1 MGVDADGKVYIEAE
15 LGTKTFEQQIEYL
28 ERKLNDMVADYNTMA
43 EEENFNEQSEDAMKL
58 KNDIEKL
65 SNTINGYKQRMVEAN
80 EQTNRFSEITS
91 KGFSKGINSLKKFAL
106 SMFGIQSI
114 YRAVSRASSSYLS
127 QDLELAEKL
136 RSVWVGLGS
145 FLQPA
150 LEAISNALLKG
161 LGYLNV
167 FVKALT
173 GIDFIARANAKA
185 LEKQAK
191 AQKNLNKQT
200 YDFDVIRTQQDTSTS
215 GGLSTS
221 SGLIKIPELD
231 DRLVTKLKDF
241 AKTLKDN
248 WWWIKKVGEAL
259 LLVFGAVAVA
269 KFLGGIG
276 RMLGSASLG
285 TGLLGLQAILVAIA
299 GAYVI
304 SMYIKNYQ
312 EIKRQIEEVK
322 EAYDEL
328 SKSVESATKKDKEN
342 ANAVW
347 EAYEAGKIGKDGLEN
362 YKKALDL
369 TTNSVLDQV
378 NSLEK
383 NKSSLFFMKSANE
396 EITKSQQAF
405 ADELSN
411 TVDEYKKLYDAGIL
425 TDKEYNDLI
434 VTLHKAIPELEKNG
448 LNVDKLKQKYENLT
462 GQKYYVKVYAQLTDN
477 VSERIKELIRQG
489 VNVVLSSSGGGKGSK
504 GYRNKGDQGRGGGGF
519 ALGGIVTQPTRAL
532 IGEAGYPE
540 AVVPMTKDYLS
551 TLAGLIAQYGG
562 NSGSNTTNVYLD
574 GRLIQRQV
582 SNKQSQV
589 DFATNR

>member
-43 EEENFNEQSEDAMKL
+43 EEENFNEQSEDATKL
-58 KNDIEKL
+58 RNDIEKL

-91 KGFSKGINSLKKFAL
+91 KGFSKGINSLKRFAL

-215 GGLSTS
+215 GGASAG

-304 SMYIKNYQ
+304 TMYIENYKKIKQ
-312 EIKRQIEEVK
+312 EVEDLKTS
-322 EAYDEL
+322 YDNLTE
-328 SKSVESATKKDKEN
+328 SVNSATQKDKEN
-342 ANAVW
+342 ANAIW
-347 EAYEAGKIGKDGLEN
+347 EAYNSGKIGEEGLRN
-362 YKKALDL
+362 YKKALDI

-378 NSLEK
+378 SSLEK
-383 NKSSLFFMKSANE
+383 NKTWLGNVTGYNK
-396 EITKSQQAF
+396 EITKTQQAF
-405 ADELSN
+405 VDELSN
-411 TVDEYKKLYDAGIL
+411 TADEYKKLYDAGIL
-425 TDKEYNDLI
+425 TDKEYNNLI

-448 LNVDKLKQKYENLT
+448 LNVDELKQKYENLT
-462 GQKYYVKVYAQLTDN
+462 GQKYYVKIYAQLTDN
-477 VSERIKELIRQG
+477 VSEKIKKLVQEG

-504 GYRNKGDQGRGGGGF
+504 GYGGGGGFRVGAGGF

-562 NSGSNTTNVYLD
+562 SGSNTTNVYLD